1 MFILQQIQLGY
12 ENVAVRLNGGPAKW
26 TDIWTDNCNGI
37 ETFLAHYKV
46 FARETNYVTNFF

>member
-1 MFILQQIQLGY
+1 MFSLQQIQLGY

-26 TDIWTDNCNGI
+26 TDIWTDTCNSI

-46 FARETNYVTNFF
+46 SARETNYVTNFF